1 MARSTNETGDGALE
15 RARAMAAPSRAEIH
29 RLLVA
34 ADHPLGVD
42 ELAAATTLHP
52 TVVRQHLTQL
62 VDAGL
67 AASSPFTPT
76 KRGRP
81 RLGYRAVDEQPYA
94 TLARWLAD
102 ALADGVE
109 PRAAGVAAGAHAA
122 VGHEDADPIELLLAE
137 AARRGFQPELRTR
150 GTGASERIDIVLRHC
165 PYADLAGH
173 DPGVVCD
180 LHLGLAEGVV
190 AATGGATVD
199 GLRLADPHRG
209 GCRLTVRR
217 TPPETDQPIS
227 GSGRGRRG
235 RRAPG

>member
-1 MARSTNETGDGALE
+1 MTRSTNATDGALE
-15 RARAMAAPSRAEIH
+15 RARAMAAPSRATIH
-29 RLLVA
+29 RLLSV

-42 ELAAATTLHP
+42 DLATATELHP

-67 AASSPFTPT
+67 VASAPFTPT
-76 KRGRP
+76 GRGRP

-94 TLARWLAD
+94 MLARWLAD
-102 ALADGVE
+102 ALVAGVS
-109 PRAAGVAAGAHAA
+109 PRAAGHAAGSRAA
-122 VGHEDADPIELLLAE
+122 TDRSDDDPIEVLLAE
-137 AARRGFQPELRTR
+137 AWQRGFEPEVRARRAADGRV
-150 GTGASERIDIVLRHC
+150 DIVLRHC
-165 PYADLAGH
+165 PYADLAGD

-190 AATGGATVD
+190 AATGGATIE

-217 TPPETDQPIS
+217 APHGDGGAAQPVS
-227 GSGRGRRG
+227 G
-235 RRAPG
+235 